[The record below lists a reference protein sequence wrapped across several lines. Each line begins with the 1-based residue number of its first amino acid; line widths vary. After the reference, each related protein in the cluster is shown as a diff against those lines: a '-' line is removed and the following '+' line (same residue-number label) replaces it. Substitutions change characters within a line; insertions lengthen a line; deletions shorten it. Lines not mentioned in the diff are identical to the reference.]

1 MDIGDTIIYGGK
13 RYSVSGFDPVGVE
26 PRMLYLEDP
35 ETGESLSVVLG
46 QARNP
51 PRYRELHLIDPVDDD
66 EEA

>member
-13 RYSVSGFDPVGVE
+13 HYRVSGFDPAGVE

-35 ETGESLSVVLG
+35 ETGESLSILLR

-51 PRYRELHLIDPVDDD
+51 PRYRELHLVDPADGD
-66 EEA
+66 EKA